1 MNVFYIILAAC
12 PILLLG
18 AVAFLVMVTA
28 GIHKAD
34 RSDIYGT
41 EASRLAAFARH
52 VVGGG
57 IRNKGEG
64 DD

>member
-18 AVAFLVMVTA
+18 AVAFLLMVTA
-28 GIHKAD
+28 GIRKAD
-34 RSDIYGT
+34 RGDLYAP
-41 EASRLAAFARH
+41 EASRLAAFARRII
-52 VVGGG
+52 GGG
-57 IRNKGEG
+57 IRNTGEG